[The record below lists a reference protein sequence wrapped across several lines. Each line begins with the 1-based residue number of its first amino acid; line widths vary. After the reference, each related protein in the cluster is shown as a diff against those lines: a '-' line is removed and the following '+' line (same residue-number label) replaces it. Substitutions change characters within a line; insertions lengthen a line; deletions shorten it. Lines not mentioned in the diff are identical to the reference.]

1 MNQALLAAVHYIGA
15 MLLLGTLLTEHMLLA
30 PRLDAALA
38 KKLARIDMIF
48 GITAGVQVVTGV
60 SRMFM
65 EKGSAFYTANP
76 VFHAKMGLFI
86 LIGLLSIYPTLRFLA
101 WSKRAAKEGA
111 VTPPAGEY
119 RRVMMLVRVE
129 LLLILLLPFLAS
141 MMARGL

>member
-15 MLLLGTLLTEHMLLA
+15 MLLVGTLLTEHMLLA

-48 GITAGVQVVTGV
+48 GITAGVQVLTGV
-60 SRMFM
+60 SRVFM
-65 EKGSAFYTANP
+65 EKGSSFYMSNP
-76 VFHAKMGLFI
+76 VFHAKIGLFV

-101 WSKRAAKEGA
+101 WSKLAAKEGA

-119 RRVMMLVRVE
+119 RRVLMFVRVE
-129 LLLILLLPFLAS
+129 LLLILILPFLAS